1 MATSIG
7 GWRPVKPGVERVVP
21 AEADVGTMPLFEL
34 RVDLED
40 GPATSAWVDLFN
52 ASPIVKAGDRSMME
66 SEPALVGSV
75 VTWKVSQP
83 SLPHAERFIRRRI
96 EWANER
102 FSSDLHLDHGVDPP
116 RAPRAPAHAPPQRRT
131 VDQREADAVRWFLDR
146 HRRPAAIRRDP
157 TRQGQRPKVL
167 Q

>member
-1 MATSIG
+1 M
-7 GWRPVKPGVERVVP
+7 ERVVP
-21 AEADVGTMPLFEL
+21 ADAEVGTMPLFEL

-40 GPATSAWVDLFN
+40 GPTTSAWVDLFR
-52 ASPIVKAGDRSMME
+52 ASPIIKAGDRSMME

-83 SLPHAERFIRRRI
+83 SLPHAERLIRRRI

-102 FSSDLHLDHGVDPP
+102 FSSDLHLHHGVDQPWSP
-116 RAPRAPAHAPPQRRT
+116 QEAAQLPSHQRAAQLPSHQRT
-131 VDQREADAVRWFLDR
+131 VDQRETDAVKWFLDR
-146 HRRPAAIRRDP
+146 HRKHSEIRRDAS
-157 TRQGQRPKVL
+157 RQGLRPNLL